1 VTIGW
6 TRDGHNEGAVFE
18 VGKDSIRQTLTVLEA
33 RTGNKVEY
41 ESEDARKSIAK

>member
-1 VTIGW
+1 MTIGW